1 MSTLFLHRETDSS
14 QHYVSNTDTQ
24 TRRTMWQYFVSAV
37 KVLSLFCVIHCAKL
51 YLVNEN
57 AFQCTFYEIPAAT
70 YHPDKLPCKV
80 LTLQDSD
87 IKVYHGTLLV
97 DFAPGLVQI
106 GSFKTSHPGKVQ
118 LDGNTELLP
127 FTNGTICVKQ
137 MYTRKG
143 SSGNHDGAI
152 SRMKGS
158 LELDVLL
165 VECNCVRW
173 ASILMDLT
181 YKFVARE
188 VKTRGD
194 PPYPIPTLRFMRVM
208 IAVVRNLPTP
218 KTFFVEEW
226 INTDSDDGDHQFVK
240 YLNNQV
246 PHHILNSIPQGSKA
260 QEITEFLVFAQHVQ
274 WKKSQYSAFTSDY
287 QGAGDLLTD
296 PQIMS
301 NPYVS
306 PISLSFSSPY

>member
-1 MSTLFLHRETDSS
+1 
-14 QHYVSNTDTQ
+14 
-24 TRRTMWQYFVSAV
+24 MWQYFVSAV
-37 KVLSLFCVIHCAKL
+37 NLDFVSEVLSLLCFIHCAVCP
-51 YLVNEN
+51 VNKN
-57 AFQCTFYEIPAAT
+57 AFQCAFYEIPAAT

-87 IKVYHGTLLV
+87 IKVHHGTLSV
-97 DFAPGLVQI
+97 DFSPGLAQM
-106 GSFKTSHPGKVQ
+106 GSFKTSHPGEIQ
-118 LDGNTELLP
+118 LDGDTELLP
-127 FTNGTICVKQ
+127 FTNGTVCVKQ
-137 MYTRKG
+137 MYTRKA
-143 SSGNHDGAI
+143 SSSNRDGAI

-158 LELDVLL
+158 LELDALL

-194 PPYPIPTLRFMRVM
+194 LPYPIPMLRFTRVM
-208 IAVVRNLPTP
+208 IAVVRNFPTP
-218 KTFFVEEW
+218 KTFLVEEW
-226 INTDSDDGDHQFVK
+226 INTDGDGDHRFVK
-240 YLNNQV
+240 YLNNRV
-246 PHHILNSIPQGSKA
+246 PHGLPHHISNTIPQGSKVR
-260 QEITEFLVFAQHVQ
+260 EITEFLIFAQHVQ

-301 NPYVS
+301 NPYV
-306 PISLSFSSPY
+306 PLVPLSFISPY